1 MDVGLVIFC
10 VWIWVF
16 IFVKWGFDKISGFE
30 IWVNIIIIWRVKR
43 KIKIGVDLI
52 CEDFNLI
59 GLEWGLDIGVKI
71 KFFKWL

>member
-43 KIKIGVDLI
+43 KIKIGVDSI